1 MSQPPAELA
10 EHVQPSRG
18 GDDDINS
25 KYFDKTNGIKT
36 VLSSPVLGFYLLL
49 TVGYF
54 TQSWIKESQL
64 KWLRLLLGKQPK
76 NHKLLTDNY

>member
-18 GDDDINS
+18 GNDDINS

-36 VLSSPVLGFYLLL
+36 VVLSSPVLGFYLLL

-54 TQSWIKESQL
+54 YTKLDQ
-64 KWLRLLLGKQPK
+64 GKPTK
-76 NHKLLTDNY
+76 VVAVVVREAAKKS